1 MTVYDVSADVV
12 VAIHA
17 AYVGFV
23 VIGFGAILLGSSIG
37 WSLVRKLYLR
47 AAHLAA
53 ILLVCIEAVAGA
65 SCPLTTLENRL
76 RSLGGG
82 KPYAGAC
89 VGHLLDQLLFYN
101 FPQWVFTTA
110 YLSFGALVL
119 MTFVIVPPRMAG
131 RPKSL
136 VDRRDIPVHQDVIT
150 RRRGVRE

>member
-1 MTVYDVSADVV
+1 MAVYDLSADVV

-23 VIGFGAILLGSSIG
+23 VIGFGAILLGSAIG
-37 WSLVRKLYLR
+37 WNWVRKLYLR

-53 ILLVCIEAVAGA
+53 ILLVCIEALAGA

-76 RSLGGG
+76 RALGGG

-89 VGHLLDQLLFYN
+89 VGHLLDQLLFYS
-101 FPQWVFTTA
+101 FPQWVFTTV
-110 YLSFGALVL
+110 YLSFAALVL
-119 MTFVIVPPRMAG
+119 ITFVILPPRIG
-131 RPKSL
+131 GQPQSF

-150 RRRGVRE
+150 RPSSVSE